1 MFVRELKQPV
11 SRLKGIGDAAV
22 KSLASMDIYSISDLL
37 LHYPF
42 RYEDRCKAV
51 PLVYGRN
58 DAAVNTKAVVTGHE
72 FFGWGSKK
80 ALKVYIQDE
89 TDSAVLLCFGRSFL
103 KEKLPVGMEINIYG
117 QFQFKFG
124 ELQSS
129 SFDFEAAE
137 TEDSNLFGK
146 ILPVYHLAGSLTQKN
161 LRKAVFQALREYAIS
176 INDELNVPLY
186 KKYHLVSKEDALRE
200 IHFPQSEEHLQK
212 ARSMLIYEEFF
223 HLQLV
228 IGRRS
233 LKQHSFERQSTII
246 PLDLQ
251 KKLRDKLPFELT
263 ADQDTVLEEIRSDME
278 SCSAMCRLVQGDVG
292 SGKTLVAFMAAM
304 PVIEQGRQ
312 AAFMAPTELLAR
324 QHAENGAKLLSDL
337 GIRIA
342 FLTGNIN
349 AENRK
354 HLLEELKEGHIDL
367 IVGTH
372 ALFTEDVEFKDLALA
387 IVDEQHRFGVK
398 QRVALLSKGSHPDL
412 LLMTATPIPRTL
424 ALTAFGDLDVSTI
437 KTMPAGRKVIETHLA
452 RIGNEQKVYDFV
464 RNELAKGRQA
474 YFVYPLIQQSEKM
487 DLKDAESMYHHLE
500 KEIFPDFKLGMIH
513 SKVDEDTKEHTMKA
527 FTARKIDLLVATS
540 VVEVGVDVP
549 NATIMVIEHA
559 ERFGLSALHQL
570 RGRVGRGEEQSY
582 NFLLYSPELTEEG
595 KKRIMV
601 MKENSDGFIISE
613 EDLKLRGPGE
623 LTGVRQSG
631 FLRLRIA
638 DLTHNLDVMLQARD
652 DVRQLL
658 TSDPGFLKPEN
669 KNLRELF
676 GKAPPFNDELLAS
689 G

>member
-11 SRLKGIGDAAV
+11 SRLKGIGEAAV
-22 KSLASMDIYSISDLL
+22 KSLASLEIFSISDLL

-42 RYEDRCKAV
+42 RYENRQKTV
-51 PLVYGRN
+51 PLVYGRRGEI
-58 DAAVNTKAVVTGHE
+58 VNTKAVITGHE
-72 FFGWGSKK
+72 FFGWGKKK
-80 ALKVYIQDE
+80 ALKVNIHDD

-103 KEKLPVGMEINIYG
+103 KEKLPIGMEIYIYG
-117 QFQFKFG
+117 QFQFKYG

-129 SFDFEAAE
+129 SFDFEAVSE
-137 TEDSNLFGK
+137 VESSIFGK
-146 ILPVYHLAGSLTQKN
+146 ILPVYHLAGTLTQKN
-161 LRKAVFQALREYAIS
+161 LRKAVIQAQREYAIS
-176 INDELNVPLY
+176 LTNELNLSLY
-186 KKYHLVSKEDALRE
+186 NKYEFISKEDALQE
-200 IHFPQSEEHLQK
+200 IHFPRSEESLKQ
-212 ARSMLIYEEFF
+212 ARKMLIYEEFF

-233 LKQHSFERQSTII
+233 KKQHSFERESIRI
-246 PLDLQ
+246 PDKLQ
-251 KKLRDKLPFELT
+251 ISLEKLLPFELT
-263 ADQDTVLEEIRSDME
+263 VDQKKVLREIKADME
-278 SCSAMCRLVQGDVG
+278 SNSAMCRLVQGDVG
-292 SGKTLVAFMAAM
+292 SGKTLVAFMAAL
-304 PVIEQGRQ
+304 PVIEMGRQ

-337 GIRIA
+337 GVRIA

-354 HLLEELKEGHIDL
+354 NLLKELKDGHIDL

-372 ALFTEDVEFKDLALA
+372 ALFTDDVEYKDLALA
-387 IVDEQHRFGVK
+387 IVDEQHRFGVN

-412 LLMTATPIPRTL
+412 LLMSATPIPRTL

-464 RNELAKGRQA
+464 RGELEKGRQA
-474 YFVYPLIQQSEKM
+474 YFVYPLIQQSEKI

-500 KEIFPDFKLGMIH
+500 NEIFPQFKLGMIH
-513 SKVDEDTKEHTMKA
+513 SKVDEDQKEQIMKS
-527 FTARKIDLLVATS
+527 FNNQQIDLLVATS

-549 NATIMVIEHA
+549 NATIMVVEHA

-570 RGRVGRGEEQSY
+570 RGRVGRGKKQSY
-582 NFLLYSPELTEEG
+582 NFLLYSPELTEDG

-601 MKENSDGFIISE
+601 MKEYSDGFLISE

-638 DLTHNLDVMLQARD
+638 DLTHNLDVMLLARD
-652 DVRQLL
+652 DVREIL
-658 TSDPGFLKPEN
+658 SEDPGFLKEEN
-669 KNLRELF
+669 RNLLDLF
-676 GKAPPFNDELLAS
+676 AKAPPFTDDLLAS

>member
-1 MFVRELKQPV
+1 MFIRELKQPA
-11 SRLKGIGDAAV
+11 SRLKGIGEAAV
-22 KSLASMDIYSISDLL
+22 KSLSSMEIYSVSDLL

-42 RYEDRCKAV
+42 RYEDRFNPV
-51 PLVYGRN
+51 PLVYGRSEKT
-58 DAAVNTKAVVTGHE
+58 VNTTALVTGHE
-72 FFGWGSKK
+72 FFGWGAKK
-80 ALKVYIQDE
+80 ALKVHIQDD
-89 TDSAVLLCFGRSFL
+89 TDSAVLLCFGRNFL
-103 KEKLPVGMEINIYG
+103 KDKLPVGQEIRIYG
-117 QFQFKFG
+117 QFQHKFG
-124 ELQSS
+124 ELQSGT
-129 SFDFEAAE
+129 FDFEPVGE
-137 TEDSNLFGK
+137 GESDLFGK

-161 LRKAVFQALREYAIS
+161 LRKAISQGLREYAIS
-176 INDELNVPLY
+176 VNDEMNIPLY
-186 KKYHLVSKEDALRE
+186 KKYSFLSKEEALKE
-200 IHFPQSEEHLQK
+200 IHFPSSEESLQK
-212 ARSMLIYEEFF
+212 ARETLVYEELF

-228 IGRRS
+228 IGRRA
-233 LKQHSFERQSTII
+233 LKQHGFERESRSIPTI
-246 PLDLQ
+246 LQ
-251 KKLRDKLPFELT
+251 ESLREKLPFQLT
-263 ADQDTVLEEIRSDME
+263 EDQDKVLKEIRQDME
-278 SCSAMCRLVQGDVG
+278 SPRAMCRLVQGDVG
-292 SGKTLVAFMAAM
+292 SGKTLVAFMAAL

-324 QHAENGAKLLSDL
+324 QHAENGARLLSEL
-337 GIRIA
+337 GVCIA

-367 IVGTH
+367 VVGTH
-372 ALFTEDVEFKDLALA
+372 ALFTEDVQFRDLALA

-464 RNELAKGRQA
+464 RNELSQGRQA

-500 KEIFPDFKLGMIH
+500 KEIFPDFKVGMIH
-513 SKVDEDTKEHTMKA
+513 SKIDEDTKEHTMKS
-527 FTARKIDLLVATS
+527 FVSRDLDILVATS

-549 NATIMVIEHA
+549 NATIMVVEHA

-570 RGRVGRGEEQSY
+570 RGRVGRGEHQSY

-601 MKENSDGFIISE
+601 MKENSDGFVISE

-631 FLRLRIA
+631 YLKLRIA
-638 DLTHNLDVMLQARD
+638 DFGRDASILLKARNDVKE
-652 DVRQLL
+652 LL
-658 TSDPGFLKPEN
+658 KEDPGFLKPEN
-669 KNLRELF
+669 RNLRNLF
-676 GKAPPFNDELLAS
+676 AKAPPYTDELLAS

>member
-11 SRLKGIGDAAV
+11 SRLKGIGEAAV
-22 KSLASMDIYSISDLL
+22 KSLASLEIYSISDLL

-42 RYEDRCKAV
+42 RYENRQKTI
-51 PLVYGRN
+51 PLVYGRRGET
-58 DAAVNTKAVVTGHE
+58 VNTKAVITGHE

-80 ALKVYIQDE
+80 ALKVYVQDD
-89 TDSAVLLCFGRSFL
+89 TDSAVLLCFGRNFL
-103 KEKLPVGMEINIYG
+103 KDKLPVGMEIYLYG

-124 ELQSS
+124 ELQSG
-129 SFDFEAAE
+129 SFDFEE
-137 TEDSNLFGK
+137 VLEEESSVFGK
-146 ILPVYHLAGSLTQKN
+146 ILPVYHLAGSLAQKP
-161 LRKAVFQALREYAIS
+161 LRKAVSQGLREYAIA
-176 INDELNVPLY
+176 INDELNLSLY
-186 KKYHLVSKEDALRE
+186 TKYKFMSKEEALKE
-200 IHFPQSEEHLQK
+200 VHFPESEESLQR
-212 ARSMLIYEEFF
+212 ARDMLIYEEFF

-233 LKQHSFERQSTII
+233 LKQHSFERKS
-246 PLDLQ
+246 
-251 KKLRDKLPFELT
+251 RKLPDGFQNKLEQSLPFQLT
-263 ADQDTVLEEIRSDME
+263 ADQKQVLREIKSDME
-278 SCSAMCRLVQGDVG
+278 SSTAMCRLVQGDVG
-292 SGKTLVAFMAAM
+292 SGKTLVAFMAAL
-304 PVIEQGRQ
+304 PVIEMGRQ

-324 QHAENGAKLLSDL
+324 QHAENGARLLSKL
-337 GIRIA
+337 GVRIA

-354 HLLEELKEGHIDL
+354 NLLKELREGHIDL

-372 ALFTEDVEFKDLALA
+372 ALFTDDVEFKDLALA

-424 ALTAFGDLDVSTI
+424 ALTAFGDLEVSTI

-464 RNELAKGRQA
+464 RNELKKGRQA
-474 YFVYPLIQQSEKM
+474 YFVYPLIQQSEKI
-487 DLKDAESMYHHLE
+487 DLKDAESMYHQLE
-500 KEIFPDFKLGMIH
+500 NDIFPEFKLGMIH
-513 SKVDEDTKEHTMKA
+513 SKVDEDLKEHTMKA
-527 FTARKIDLLVATS
+527 FNNREINLLVATS

-638 DLTHNLDVMLQARD
+638 DLTFNLDIMMTARD
-652 DVRQLL
+652 DVRELL
-658 TSDPGFLKPEN
+658 HRDPGFLEADN
-669 KNLRELF
+669 RNLRELF
-676 GKAPPFNDELLAS
+676 SKTPPFTDDLLSS

>member
-11 SRLKGIGDAAV
+11 SRLKGIGEAAV
-22 KSLASMDIYSISDLL
+22 KSLASLDIYSVSDLL

-42 RYEDRCKAV
+42 RYEDRKKTV
-51 PLVYGRN
+51 PLVYGRRGET
-58 DAAVNTKAVVTGHE
+58 VNTKVVVTGHE

-80 ALKVYIQDE
+80 ALKVNVQDD
-89 TDSAVLLCFGRSFL
+89 TDSAVLLCFGRNFL
-103 KEKLPVGMEINIYG
+103 KDKLPVGMEIFLYG
-117 QFQFKFG
+117 QFQHKYG

-129 SFDFEAAE
+129 SFDFEQVAE
-137 TEDSNLFGK
+137 EESKVFGK

-161 LRKAVFQALREYAIS
+161 LRKAVSQALKEYAIS
-176 INDELNVPLY
+176 INDEMNIPIYQKY
-186 KKYHLVSKEDALRE
+186 KFVSKEHALE
-200 IHFPQSEEHLQK
+200 EVHFPDTEESLQK

-228 IGRRS
+228 IGRRAI
-233 LKQHSFERQSTII
+233 KQHSFERTSR
-246 PLDLQ
+246 
-251 KKLRDKLPFELT
+251 KLPSEFQNRLETSLPFELT
-263 ADQDTVLEEIRSDME
+263 EDQKKVLGEIRSDME
-278 SCSAMCRLVQGDVG
+278 SSSAMCRLVQGDVG
-292 SGKTLVAFMAAM
+292 SGKTLVAFMAAL

-312 AAFMAPTELLAR
+312 AALMAPTELLAR
-324 QHAENGAKLLSDL
+324 QHAENGAKLLSEL
-337 GIRIA
+337 GVRIA

-354 HLLEELKEGHIDL
+354 NLLKELKEGHIDL
-367 IVGTH
+367 VVGTH
-372 ALFTEDVEFKDLALA
+372 ALFTDDVEYKDLALA

-424 ALTAFGDLDVSTI
+424 ALTAFGDLEVSTI

-464 RNELAKGRQA
+464 RNELKLGRQA
-474 YFVYPLIQQSEKM
+474 YFVYPLIQQSEKI

-500 KEIFPDFKLGMIH
+500 KEIFPEYKLGMIH
-513 SKVDEDTKEHTMKA
+513 SKVDEDQKEHTMKA
-527 FTARKIDLLVATS
+527 FIGREINLLVATS

-652 DVRQLL
+652 DVRELL
-658 TSDPGFLKPEN
+658 ADDRGFLKPEN
-669 KNLRELF
+669 RNLRELF
-676 GKAPPFNDELLAS
+676 SKTPPFTDDLLSS

>member
-1 MFVRELKQPV
+1 MFIRELKQPV
-11 SRLKGIGDAAV
+11 SRLKGIGEAAV
-22 KSLASMDIYSISDLL
+22 KSLASLEIYSISDLL

-42 RYEDRCKAV
+42 RYEDRKNSVSLA
-51 PLVYGRN
+51 YGRKGETI
-58 DAAVNTKAVVTGHE
+58 NTKAVVTGHE
-72 FFGWGSKK
+72 FFGWGAKK
-80 ALKVYIQDE
+80 ALKVFIQDD
-89 TDSAVLLCFGRSFL
+89 TDSAVLLCFGRTFL
-103 KEKLPVGMEINIYG
+103 KDKLTVGTEIYLYG
-117 QFQFKFG
+117 QFQYKYG

-129 SFDFEAAE
+129 SFDFEPV
-137 TEDSNLFGK
+137 TEGESALFGK
-146 ILPVYHLAGSLTQKN
+146 ILPVYHLSGSLSQKN
-161 LRKAVFQALREYAIS
+161 LRKAVAQALREYAIS
-176 INDELNVPLY
+176 LSDELTIPLSEKY
-186 KKYHLVSKEDALRE
+186 KFLSKESAIHA
-200 IHFPQSEEHLQK
+200 IHFPDSEEILNQ

-233 LKQHSFERQSTII
+233 LKQHSFERLGRTI
-246 PLDLQ
+246 PSNLQ
-251 KKLRDKLPFELT
+251 NRLRETLPFSLT
-263 ADQDTVLEEIRSDME
+263 ADQDKVLDEIRTDME
-278 SCSAMCRLVQGDVG
+278 SSSAMCRLIQGDVG
-292 SGKTLVAFMAAM
+292 SGKTLVAFMAAL

-312 AAFMAPTELLAR
+312 AAFMAPTELLAK
-324 QHAENGAKLLSDL
+324 QHAENGAKLLSPF

-349 AENRK
+349 GENRK
-354 HLLEELKEGHIDL
+354 HLLEELTKGNIDL

-372 ALFTEDVEFKDLALA
+372 ALFTEDVIYKDLALA

-424 ALTAFGDLDVSTI
+424 AMTAFGDLDVSTI
-437 KTMPAGRKVIETHLA
+437 KTMPPGRKKIETHLA

-464 RNELAKGRQA
+464 RNELTKGRQA
-474 YFVYPLIQQSEKM
+474 YFVYPLIQQSEKI
-487 DLKDAESMYHHLE
+487 DLKDAESMYYHLKTE
-500 KEIFPDFKLGMIH
+500 VFPEFKLGMIH
-513 SKVDEDTKEHTMKA
+513 SKVDEDVKEHTMKA
-527 FTARKIDLLVATS
+527 FNTREIDLLVATS

-582 NFLLYSPELTEEG
+582 NFLLYSPELTDEG

-601 MKENSDGFIISE
+601 MKENSDGFLISE

-631 FLRLRIA
+631 FLKLRIA
-638 DLTHNLDVMLQARD
+638 DLTHNLDIMIKARD
-652 DVRQLL
+652 DVRNLL
-658 TSDPGFLKPEN
+658 KNDPGFLNPEN
-669 KNLRELF
+669 ECLRDLF
-676 GKAPPFNDELLAS
+676 SKAPPFTDDHLAS

>member
-1 MFVRELKQPV
+1 MFVQELKQPV
-11 SRLKGIGDAAV
+11 SRLKGIGEAAV
-22 KSLASMDIYSISDLL
+22 KSLASMEIFSVSDLL

-42 RYEDRCKAV
+42 RYEDRKKTV
-51 PLVYGRN
+51 PLVYGRREET
-58 DAAVNTKAVVTGHE
+58 VNTKAVVTGHE
-72 FFGWGSKK
+72 FFGWGAKK
-80 ALKVYIQDE
+80 ALKVFVQDE

-103 KEKLPVGMEINIYG
+103 KEKLPIGMEIFLFG

-129 SFDFEAAE
+129 SFDFEPVGDEESA
-137 TEDSNLFGK
+137 LFGK
-146 ILPVYHLAGSLTQKN
+146 ILPIYHLAGSLTQKN
-161 LRKAVFQALREYAIS
+161 LRKAVSQALREYAVS
-176 INDELNVPLY
+176 INDELNIPLY
-186 KKYHLVSKEDALRE
+186 VKYNFLSKEESLST
-200 IHFPQSEEHLQK
+200 IHFPESEELLK
-212 ARSMLIYEEFF
+212 RARDMLIYEEFF

-233 LKQHSFERQSTII
+233 IKQHSFERESRQLPST
-246 PLDLQ
+246 LQ
-251 KKLRDKLPFELT
+251 EKLKESLPFQLT
-263 ADQDTVLEEIRSDME
+263 SDQLKVLHEIRTDME
-278 SCSAMCRLVQGDVG
+278 SSSAMCRLIQGDVG

-304 PVIEQGRQ
+304 PVIEMGRQ
-312 AAFMAPTELLAR
+312 AALMAPTELLAR
-324 QHAENGAKLLSDL
+324 QHAENGARLLANL
-337 GIRIA
+337 GVRIA

-354 HLLEELKEGHIDL
+354 NLLNELKEGHIDL

-372 ALFTEDVEFKDLALA
+372 ALFTEDVAFKDLALA

-437 KTMPAGRKVIETHLA
+437 RTMPAGRKAIETHLA

-464 RNELAKGRQA
+464 RNELAAGRQA

-500 KEIFPDFKLGMIH
+500 NEIFPEFKLGMIH
-513 SKVDEDTKEHTMKA
+513 SKVDEDIKEHTMKA
-527 FTARKIDLLVATS
+527 FVKKEIDLLVATS

-570 RGRVGRGEEQSY
+570 RGRVGRGEDQSY
-582 NFLLYSPELTEEG
+582 NFLLYSPDLTEEG

-638 DLTHNLDVMLQARD
+638 DLSHNLDVMLQARD
-652 DVRQLL
+652 EVRELL
-658 TSDPGFLKPEN
+658 NEDPGFLNPEN
-669 KNLRELF
+669 RNLRELF
-676 GKAPPFNDELLAS
+676 SKVPPFTDDLLAS

>member
-1 MFVRELKQPV
+1 MFIRELKQPV
-11 SRLKGIGDAAV
+11 SRLKGIGEAAV
-22 KSLASMDIYSISDLL
+22 KSLASMEIYSVSDLL

-42 RYEDRCKAV
+42 RYEDRKKPV

-58 DAAVNTKAVVTGHE
+58 DAVINTKAVITGHE

-80 ALKVYIQDE
+80 ALKVFIQDD

-103 KEKLPVGMEINIYG
+103 KDKLPVGKEINIFG
-117 QFQFKFG
+117 TFQFKFG

-129 SFDFEAAE
+129 SFDFEDAE
-137 TEDSNLFGK
+137 LEESALFGK

-161 LRKAVFQALREYAIS
+161 LRKAVSQALREYAIS
-176 INDELNVPLY
+176 INDELNIPLY
-186 KKYHLVSKEDALRE
+186 KKYHFISKETALNAV
-200 IHFPQSEEHLQK
+200 HFPSSEEDLQK
-212 ARSMLIYEEFF
+212 ARTMLIYEEFF

-233 LKQHSFERQSTII
+233 LKQHSFERTSRII
-246 PLDLQ
+246 PTALQ
-251 KKLRDKLPFELT
+251 SKLREKLPFELT
-263 ADQDTVLEEIRSDME
+263 ADQDSVLQEIRIDME
-278 SCSAMCRLVQGDVG
+278 SSSAMCRLVQGDVG
-292 SGKTLVAFMAAM
+292 SGKTLVAFMAALS
-304 PVIEQGRQ
+304 VIEQGRQ
-312 AAFMAPTELLAR
+312 AALMAPTELLAR
-324 QHAENGAKLLSDL
+324 QHAENGARLLSDL
-337 GIRIA
+337 GVRIA

-367 IVGTH
+367 MVGTH
-372 ALFTEDVEFKDLALA
+372 ALFTEDVEYKDLALA

-474 YFVYPLIQQSEKM
+474 YFVYPLIQQSEKI
-487 DLKDAESMYHHLE
+487 DLKDAESMFNHLE
-500 KEIFPDFKLGMIH
+500 SEIFPEYKLGMIH
-513 SKVDEDTKEHTMKA
+513 SKVDEDLKEHTMKA
-527 FTARKIDLLVATS
+527 FIAKELNILVATS
-540 VVEVGVDVP
+540 VVEVGVDVA

-570 RGRVGRGEEQSY
+570 RGRVGRGTEQSY

-601 MKENSDGFIISE
+601 MKESSDGFVISE

-638 DLTHNLDVMLQARD
+638 DLSHNLDVMLQARD
-652 DVRQLL
+652 DVRELL
-658 TSDPGFLKPEN
+658 GTDPGFLQPEN
-669 KNLRELF
+669 RNLRELF
-676 GKAPPFNDELLAS
+676 SKTPPFSDDLLAS

>member
-246 PLDLQ
+246 PLDFQ

-398 QRVALLSKGSHPDL
+398 QRVALLSKGSPGPLNFRSSSDMIKPSL
-412 LLMTATPIPRTL
+412 FSFITIIRFLPSS
-424 ALTAFGDLDVSTI
+424 VSS
-437 KTMPAGRKVIETHLA
+437 G
-452 RIGNEQKVYDFV
+452 
-464 RNELAKGRQA
+464 
-474 YFVYPLIQQSEKM
+474 
-487 DLKDAESMYHHLE
+487 
-500 KEIFPDFKLGMIH
+500 
-513 SKVDEDTKEHTMKA
+513 
-527 FTARKIDLLVATS
+527 
-540 VVEVGVDVP
+540 
-549 NATIMVIEHA
+549 
-559 ERFGLSALHQL
+559 
-570 RGRVGRGEEQSY
+570 
-582 NFLLYSPELTEEG
+582 LYS
-595 KKRIMV
+595 R
-601 MKENSDGFIISE
+601 
-613 EDLKLRGPGE
+613 KL
-623 LTGVRQSG
+623 
-631 FLRLRIA
+631 
-638 DLTHNLDVMLQARD
+638 
-652 DVRQLL
+652 
-658 TSDPGFLKPEN
+658 
-669 KNLRELF
+669 
-676 GKAPPFNDELLAS
+676 
-689 G
+689 

>member
-22 KSLASMDIYSISDLL
+22 KALASLEIYSVSDLL

-42 RYEDRCKAV
+42 RYEDRMNSV
-51 PLVYGRN
+51 PLVYGRK
-58 DAAVNTKAVVTGHE
+58 DMTVNTKALITGHE
-72 FFGWGSKK
+72 FFGWGAKK
-80 ALKVYIQDE
+80 ALKVTIQDD
-89 TDSAVLLCFGRSFL
+89 TDSAVLLCFGRNFL
-103 KEKLPVGMEINIYG
+103 KDKLPVGMEIYLYG

-129 SFDFEAAE
+129 SFDFEPVTDE
-137 TEDSNLFGK
+137 PSRVFGK

-161 LRKAVFQALREYAIS
+161 LRKALSQALREYAIS
-176 INDELNVPLY
+176 INDELNIPLY
-186 KKYHLVSKEDALRE
+186 EKYHFISKEEALKE
-200 IHFPQSEEHLQK
+200 IHFPQSEEHMKK
-212 ARSMLIYEEFF
+212 ARDLLIYEEFF

-233 LKQHSFERQSTII
+233 LKQHSFERERRSI
-246 PLDLQ
+246 PTRLQ
-251 KKLRDKLPFELT
+251 TMLREKLPFELT
-263 ADQDTVLEEIRSDME
+263 VDQDKVLEEIRKDME
-278 SCSAMCRLVQGDVG
+278 SSYAMCRLLQGDVG
-292 SGKTLVAFMAAM
+292 SGKTLVAFMAAL
-304 PVIEQGRQ
+304 PVIEIGRQ

-337 GIRIA
+337 GVRIA

-354 HLLEELKEGHIDL
+354 HLLEELKTGNIDL

-372 ALFTEDVEFKDLALA
+372 ALFTEDVAFKDLALA

-452 RIGNEQKVYDFV
+452 RIGNEQKVYEFV
-464 RNELAKGRQA
+464 RNELKNGRQA

-500 KEIFPDFKLGMIH
+500 KDIFPEYKLGMIH

-527 FTARKIDLLVATS
+527 F
-540 VVEVGVDVP
+540 
-549 NATIMVIEHA
+549 
-559 ERFGLSALHQL
+559 
-570 RGRVGRGEEQSY
+570 
-582 NFLLYSPELTEEG
+582 
-595 KKRIMV
+595 
-601 MKENSDGFIISE
+601 NS
-613 EDLKLRGPGE
+613 
-623 LTGVRQSG
+623 
-631 FLRLRIA
+631 
-638 DLTHNLDVMLQARD
+638 
-652 DVRQLL
+652 
-658 TSDPGFLKPEN
+658 
-669 KNLRELF
+669 
-676 GKAPPFNDELLAS
+676 
-689 G
+689 

>member
-1 MFVRELKQPV
+1 MFIRELKQPV

-22 KSLASMDIYSISDLL
+22 KSLSSMEIFSVSDLL

-42 RYEDRCKAV
+42 RYEDRLNPV
-51 PLVYGRN
+51 PLVYGRS
-58 DAAVNTKAVVTGHE
+58 DKTVNTTALVTGHE
-72 FFGWGSKK
+72 FFGWGHKK
-80 ALKVYIQDE
+80 ALKVHIQDD
-89 TDSAVLLCFGRSFL
+89 TDSAVLLCFGRNFL
-103 KEKLPVGMEINIYG
+103 KDKLPVGQEIRIYG
-117 QFQFKFG
+117 QFQFKFN
-124 ELQSS
+124 ELQSGT
-129 SFDFEAAE
+129 FDFEPVGE
-137 TEDSNLFGK
+137 GESDLFDK
-146 ILPVYHLAGSLTQKN
+146 ILPVYHLSGSLTQKN
-161 LRKAVFQALREYAIS
+161 LRKAIAQALREYAIAV
-176 INDELNVPLY
+176 NDEMNIPLY
-186 KKYHLVSKEDALRE
+186 QKYHFLSKEEALKG
-200 IHFPQSEEHLQK
+200 IHFPASEETLRQ
-212 ARSMLIYEEFF
+212 ARATLIYEELF

-228 IGRRS
+228 IGRRA
-233 LKQHSFERQSTII
+233 LKQHSLERESRTI
-246 PLDLQ
+246 PAMLQ
-251 KKLRDKLPFELT
+251 ESLREKLPFKLT
-263 ADQDTVLEEIRSDME
+263 GDQEKVLEEIREDME
-278 SCSAMCRLVQGDVG
+278 SSRAMCRLVQGDVG
-292 SGKTLVAFMAAM
+292 SGKTLVAFMAAL

-324 QHAENGAKLLSDL
+324 QHAENGARLLSGL
-337 GIRIA
+337 GVRIA

-354 HLLEELKEGHIDL
+354 HLLEELKDGQIDL

-372 ALFTEDVEFKDLALA
+372 ALFTEDVVFKDLALA

-398 QRVALLSKGSHPDL
+398 QRLALLSKGSHPDL

-464 RNELAKGRQA
+464 RNELRSGRQA

-500 KEIFPDFKLGMIH
+500 NDVFPDFKVGMIH
-513 SKVDEDTKEHTMKA
+513 SKIDEDTKEHTMKA
-527 FTARKIDLLVATS
+527 FVARDLDILVATS

-570 RGRVGRGEEQSY
+570 RGRVGRGEHQSY

-601 MKENSDGFIISE
+601 MKENSDGFVISE

-631 FLRLRIA
+631 YLKLRIA
-638 DLTHNLDVMLQARD
+638 DFSRDADVLVRARD
-652 DVRQLL
+652 DVKELL
-658 TSDPGFLKPEN
+658 KNDPGFLKPEN
-669 KNLRELF
+669 RNLREMF
-676 GKAPPFNDELLAS
+676 AKAPPYSDDLLAS